1 MPMTDRR
8 FIDPKTGEVV
18 EDVSP
23 RPFWEFL
30 RELGEGT
37 TNKELSEGL
46 WDLLQRVQDTGKG
59 GSLGLQLHV
68 SFDGRIQVKDEVR
81 LKLPEYNRPTTS
93 FFIGRDGNA
102 TRRDPNQPELPS
114 LDQAR
119 AKKEASNNE

>member
-1 MPMTDRR
+1 MTDRR
-8 FIDPKTGEVV
+8 FIDPKTGQVVDDVEV
-18 EDVSP
+18 
-23 RPFWEFL
+23 RPFHEFL

-37 TNKELSEGL
+37 TNQELSEGL

-59 GSLGLQLHV
+59 GTLSVSLHV
-68 SFDGRIQVKDEVR
+68 SFDGYGRIQVKDEVR

-93 FFIGRDGNA
+93 FFIGKDGNA

-119 AKKEASNNE
+119 AKKEAGNE

>member
-1 MPMTDRR
+1 MTDRR
-8 FIDPKTGEVV
+8 YVNPRTGEVV
-18 EDVSP
+18 EDVDP
-23 RPFWEFL
+23 RAFHEFL

-37 TNKELSEGL
+37 TNSELSEGL
-46 WDLLQRVQDTGKG
+46 WDLLQRVQDTGKA
-59 GSLGLQLHV
+59 GSLSLALHV
-68 SFDGRIQVKDEVR
+68 SFDGYGRIQVKDEVR

-119 AKKEASNNE
+119 AKKEAGNE